1 MRISRTF
8 PKQQQG
14 AILIVALLMLLTISL
29 LTLSSVRSSKI
40 GLHMAQNDES
50 RIVAEQAAQALSD
63 FVIASSAATPVMGG
77 NGFSICT
84 PNEGG
89 CTRNDL
95 PVVDA
100 NLAQAIAAD
109 HLSGRVERMN
119 PAFRPPPRAL
129 GSSID
134 KFTSASFRITA
145 TYDRAD
151 EALGRQQVVEGVL
164 ILVPA
169 F

>member
-1 MRISRTF
+1 MTRIPSM
-8 PKQQQG
+8 PGKQRG

-63 FVIASSAATPVMGG
+63 FVIASASSTPVVGG
-77 NGFSICT
+77 AGFSICT
-84 PNEGG
+84 PAEGN

-95 PVVDA
+95 PVTDPV
-100 NLAQAIAAD
+100 LVQAIAAN
-109 HLSGRVERMN
+109 HLSARVERTT
-119 PAFRPPPRAL
+119 PEFRPPPRAL

-134 KFTSASFRITA
+134 KFTSASFQVTA

-151 EALGRQQVVEGVL
+151 EALGRQQVVEGV
-164 ILVPA
+164 IVLVPA